1 MISDG
6 KRCEAGC
13 AKKKILEQADT
24 QGYITFDDI
33 MECADADSLSIQ
45 DFDWLTSAI
54 STRGIIIYDESPA
67 KRTIYNQ
74 DDNYDDYAQIDYE
87 TVYNR
92 IIKMDESLKGIVDN
106 VRNIV
111 PPQRREFS
119 TLKYQVK
126 EGNKH
131 ARERMIKMHL
141 RIALKIALQRSV
153 LYDMEIQDAVSE
165 ACLGLIRAV
174 DKYDFD
180 TKSAFTSYAS
190 MWILQ
195 NISRR
200 QPTRRTTMYYPVHKK
215 EMFYSVYPLLK
226 KFGYFD
232 NPDSQTYNKLMSILR
247 QKLSLTD
254 AEIEEAIQMSTP
266 FDSID
271 ELFSMYFEEHCDCFE
286 FESEED
292 EYKEKIVPEELIHYD
307 NVEQVFLKGMM
318 KKKMEEMLSTT
329 LTSREKTVIEMR
341 YGLVDGEEKTLEE
354 IGRMFITRERIRQ
367 IETKAM
373 KKMKLYS
380 NSHCLNDYID

>member
-1 MISDG
+1 MERD
-6 KRCEAGC
+6 
-13 AKKKILEQADT
+13 AKQGVLKKLLEQAET
-24 QGYITFDDI
+24 QGYITFDNI

-54 STRGIIIYDESPA
+54 STRGIVIYDKSPIT
-67 KRTIYNQ
+67 KTISNQ
-74 DDNYDDYAQIDYE
+74 DDYDDYAQIDYDDI
-87 TVYNR
+87 YNR
-92 IIKMDESLKGIVDN
+92 IIKMDESLKEFVDN

-111 PPQRREFS
+111 PPQRRELS

-131 ARERMIKMHL
+131 ARDRMIEMHL
-141 RIALKIALQRSV
+141 RIALKIALQRAS

-165 ACLGLIRAV
+165 ACLGLIKAV
-174 DKYDFD
+174 DKCDFD

-195 NISRR
+195 NISRW
-200 QPTRRTTMYYPVHKK
+200 QPTRRATMYYPVHKK
-215 EMFYSVYPLLK
+215 EIFYSVYPLLK
-226 KFGYFD
+226 KLGYFD
-232 NPDSQTYNKLMSILR
+232 NHDLQTYNKIMSNLR

-271 ELFSMYFEEHCDCFE
+271 ELFSMYFKEHCDCFE

-292 EYKEKIVPEELIHYD
+292 EYEDKIVPEELIHYD
-307 NVEQVFLKGMM
+307 NVDQVLLKGIM
-318 KKKMEEMLSTT
+318 KSKIEEMLSTT
-329 LTSREKTVIEMR
+329 LTNREKTVIEMR

-354 IGRMFITRERIRQ
+354 IGKMFDLTRERIRQ

-373 KKMKLYS
+373 KKMELYS
-380 NSHCLNDYID
+380 ISHCLNDYID